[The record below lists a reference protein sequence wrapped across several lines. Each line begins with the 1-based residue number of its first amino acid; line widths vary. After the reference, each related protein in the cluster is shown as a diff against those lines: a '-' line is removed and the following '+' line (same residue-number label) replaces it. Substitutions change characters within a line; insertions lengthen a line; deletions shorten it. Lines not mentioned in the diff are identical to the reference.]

1 MAQGGMSGMSKKSI
15 AGRRGLLALLAVA
28 LAFVT
33 LLALNLFGQLS
44 LQRFRLDV
52 TEEKLFTI
60 TDATKRVLARLEE
73 PVTLKFYHS
82 RALDAQAPHY
92 AEYGAR
98 VEAMLRQYA
107 ALAPGRV
114 RVEVIDPEPY
124 SPQED
129 MAIAAGLKPVPLPD
143 GRNAWFGIVGENLTG
158 KREVLAFLPVERA
171 PLLEY
176 DLTSLIH
183 RLSRP
188 KRPVVGVL
196 TSLPMFGK
204 VLPSGRR
211 FSEWAIIAQLREF
224 YEVKRIDPAGKP
236 DQLKGVDV
244 LLLATPALAE
254 EPMWKA
260 VERFVLSGRPAILAI
275 DPVTEMGMTEVSL
288 LGRNVPQKN
297 DRIIRMLARWGVD
310 FSVGK
315 FVADPVFA
323 RTVLFS
329 DEGRERQAP
338 WLAWLE
344 LDNRAFAK
352 KFESLFVNVPTMNVG
367 SIGAFSAAKG
377 TKLTLEPVIASSE
390 KAALMDVK
398 LVLPPDPLKVLGMF
412 KPGNRRHWLAVRA
425 RGKASAFHD
434 GVEPKQGRV
443 NLLLIGD
450 ADFLA
455 DRFWARLQDIGRG
468 RKLVLPL
475 AGNATFL
482 LNALQEM
489 SGGETLSGLT
499 GRMLRPRR
507 FERIE
512 ALRKRAEQLYRAREQ
527 QLRQQLKAAEARLSG
542 ITARIE
548 GGRLVIS
555 ERDREKI
562 AKVRSQILS
571 LRRSLRD
578 VQQALVR
585 DIRRLEFRIKVLNIA
600 GVAFLVALMGLFVWL
615 MRRLMARRG
624 RVLASRE
631 G

>member
-1 MAQGGMSGMSKKSI
+1 MSGTGGKSI
-15 AGRRGLLALLAVA
+15 GSRRGLVALLAVV
-28 LAFVT
+28 LAAVA

-60 TDATKRVLARLEE
+60 TDATRRVLKRLEE

-82 RALDAQAPHY
+82 RALGAQAPQY

-98 VEAMLRQYA
+98 VEAMLRQYV

-114 RVEVIDPEPY
+114 RVEIIDPEPY
-124 SPQED
+124 SPEED
-129 MAIAAGLKPVPLPD
+129 KAIAAGLQPVPLPD

-176 DLTSLIH
+176 DLTSLIF
-183 RLSRP
+183 RLSQP

-204 VLPSGRR
+204 VIPGQGRLP
-211 FSEWAIIAQLREF
+211 EWAIIAQLRTF

-236 DQLKGVDV
+236 EQLKNVDV
-244 LLLATPALAE
+244 LLLATPVLAAD
-254 EPMWKA
+254 PMWKA
-260 VERFVLSGRPAILAI
+260 VERFVLSGKPAILAI
-275 DPVTEMGMTEVSL
+275 DPVTEAGMTEVSL
-288 LGRNVPQKN
+288 LGKNVPQKN
-297 DRIIRMLARWGVD
+297 DRIVRMLATWGID

-315 FVADPVFA
+315 FVADPAFA
-323 RTVLFS
+323 RMVLFS

-352 KFESLFVNVPTMNVG
+352 QFVSLFVNVPIMNVA
-367 SIGAFSAAKG
+367 SIGAFSLAQGA
-377 TKLTLEPVIASSE
+377 KLTLEPVIASSE
-390 KAALMDVK
+390 KAMLMDAK
-398 LVLPPDPLKVLGMF
+398 LVLPPDPLKVLGQF
-412 KPGNRRHWLAVRA
+412 KPGSKRHWLAVRA
-425 RGKASAFHD
+425 RGEATAFH
-434 GVEPKQGRV
+434 GKTKPKKGKV

-450 ADFLA
+450 TDFLA
-455 DRFWARLQDIGRG
+455 NRFWARLQDIGGG

-489 SGGETLSGLT
+489 SGGEALSGLT
-499 GRMLRPRR
+499 GRMVKPRR

-527 QLRQQLKAAEARLSG
+527 QLRQQLKAAEAQLSG

-548 GGRLVIS
+548 GSRLIIS

-562 AKVRSQILS
+562 AKVRAEILS

-585 DIRRLEFRIKVLNIA
+585 DIRRLEFRIKVLNIVGA
-600 GVAFLVALMGLFVWL
+600 ALLVALAGLFVWF
-615 MRRLMARRG
+615 MRRLMAWRG

>member
-1 MAQGGMSGMSKKSI
+1 MSGAAEKRQF
-15 AGRRGLLALLAVA
+15 AGGRGVVALVAVA
-28 LAFVT
+28 LAFVA

-44 LQRFRLDV
+44 LQRFQLDL
-52 TEEKLFTI
+52 TQEKLFTI
-60 TDATKRVLARLEE
+60 TDATKRVLGRLEE
-73 PVTLKFYHS
+73 PVTLKFHHS

-114 RVEVIDPEPY
+114 RVEIVDPEPY
-124 SPQED
+124 SREED
-129 MAIAAGLKPVPLPD
+129 QAIAAGLRPVPLPD
-143 GRNAWFGIVGENLTG
+143 GRNAWFGIIGENLTG

-183 RLSRP
+183 RLSQP

-196 TSLPMFGK
+196 TGLPMFGK
-204 VLPSGRR
+204 MLPSGRR
-211 FSEWAIIAQLREF
+211 MPEWAIIAQLREF
-224 YEVKRIDPAGKP
+224 FDVKRIDPAGKP
-236 DQLKGVDV
+236 EQLKNVDV
-244 LLLATPALAE
+244 LFLATPAPMAE
-254 EPMWKA
+254 PVLKA
-260 VERFVLSGRPAILAI
+260 VERFALAGKPAIFAI
-275 DPVTEMGMTEVSL
+275 DPVAEVGMTEVSL
-288 LGRNVPQKN
+288 LGQNVPRK
-297 DRIIRMLARWGVD
+297 DDPLIRMLRRWGIG
-310 FSVGK
+310 FTVGK
-315 FVADPVFA
+315 FIADPAFA
-323 RTVLFS
+323 RTVLFA
-329 DEGRERQAP
+329 DEGRERQVS
-338 WLAWLE
+338 WLAWLA

-352 KFESLFVNVPTMNVG
+352 RFESLFVNVPGMNVG
-367 SIGAFSAAKG
+367 SIGAFSAAEG
-377 TKLTLEPVIASSE
+377 AKLKVEPVIASSE
-390 KAALMDVK
+390 QAAPMDVK
-398 LVLPPDPLKVLGMF
+398 MVLPPDPLKVLAAYR
-412 KPGNRRHWLAVRA
+412 PGKERRWLAVRA
-425 RGKASAFHD
+425 RGAAAAFHED
-434 GVEPKQGRV
+434 VKPREGTL

-450 ADFLA
+450 VDFLS
-455 DRFWARLQDIGRG
+455 DRFWARLQDIGGG

-489 SGGETLSGLT
+489 GGGEALSGLT
-499 GRMLRPRR
+499 GRTLTQRR

-512 ALRKRAEQLYRAREQ
+512 ELRREAEQQYRAREQ
-527 QLRQQLKAAEARLSG
+527 RLRQQLKEAEARLSG

-548 GGRLVIS
+548 KGRVVIS

-562 AKVRSQILS
+562 AQVRAEILS

-585 DIRRLEFRIKVLNIA
+585 DIKRLEFRIKALNIA
-600 GVAFLVALMGLFVWL
+600 GVALLVALIGMFVWL

-624 RVLASRE
+624 RMLASRE